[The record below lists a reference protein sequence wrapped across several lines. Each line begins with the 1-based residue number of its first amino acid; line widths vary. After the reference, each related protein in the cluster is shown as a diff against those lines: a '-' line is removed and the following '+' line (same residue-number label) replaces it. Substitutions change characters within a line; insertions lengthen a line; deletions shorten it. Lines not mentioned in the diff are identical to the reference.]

1 MNQLPQTL
9 KRLRT
14 KRHHGQKVLA
24 AALHCSVP
32 AISAY
37 ETGRNEPDLDTLIAF
52 ANFYGVSTDYL
63 LSLTDIPGPAHK
75 PRMLC
80 KGYPLSRFLRLM
92 GQLDERD
99 RTFLCYLL
107 RVLERRVPGREG
119 G

>member
-1 MNQLPQTL
+1 MNQLPQNL
-9 KRLRT
+9 KQLRIQ
-14 KRHHGQKVLA
+14 HNLGQKELA

-52 ANFYGVSTDYL
+52 ARFYGVSADYL
-63 LSLTDIPGPAHK
+63 LGLTDIPDPAHK

-80 KGYPLSRFLRLM
+80 NGYPLSRFLRLM
-92 GQLDERD
+92 KQLDERD
-99 RTFLCYLL
+99 RDFLCYLL

-119 G
+119 D